1 MVVLALAVSLISV
14 SAVAV
19 LAQTSALLSQ
29 CLLALGLL
37 SLGGVVAGSVA
48 LRNRVIQVYL
58 ARRLLGAEAD
68 RVLAE
73 QQPDRVEALPET
85 FPQNQFLLPAER
97 ASIQTTQLQAPRR
110 SATVALPVCQP
121 CRMAGASTKRIED
134 ETHDPDSAHDDP
146 VGRLR

>member
-1 MVVLALAVSLISV
+1 MLIAIVVILGMVVLALAVSLISV

-58 ARRLLGAEAD
+58 ARRLLGTEAD

-85 FPQNQFLLPAER
+85 FPRNQVLLPAER
-97 ASIQTTQLQAPRR
+97 ASIQTTLLQAPRR
-110 SATVALPVCQP
+110 SATVALPVLP
-121 CRMAGASTKRIED
+121 AMPHGWGFDEED
-134 ETHDPDSAHDDP
+134 
-146 VGRLR
+146 

>member
-1 MVVLALAVSLISV
+1 MLIAIVVILGMVVLALAVSLISV

-37 SLGGVVAGSVA
+37 STGGVVAGSVA

-58 ARRLLGAEAD
+58 ARRLLGVEAD
-68 RVLAE
+68 RMLAE

-85 FPQNQFLLPAER
+85 FPRNHTLLPPER
-97 ASIQTTQLQAPRR
+97 ASVQTTSIQTMPIQDPYR
-110 SATVALPVCQP
+110 SATLALPAMP
-121 CRMAGASTKRIED
+121 RGWGFDEED
-134 ETHDPDSAHDDP
+134 
-146 VGRLR
+146 

>member
-1 MVVLALAVSLISV
+1 MLIAIVVILGMVVLALAVSLISV

-37 SLGGVVAGSVA
+37 SLGGIVAGSVA

-58 ARRLLGAEAD
+58 ARRLLGTGAD

-85 FPQNQFLLPAER
+85 FPRNQVMLPAER
-97 ASIQTTQLQAPRR
+97 ASIQTTLLQAPRR
-110 SATVALPVCQP
+110 SATVALPVP
-121 CRMAGASTKRIED
+121 PAMPHGWGFDEED
-134 ETHDPDSAHDDP
+134 
-146 VGRLR
+146 